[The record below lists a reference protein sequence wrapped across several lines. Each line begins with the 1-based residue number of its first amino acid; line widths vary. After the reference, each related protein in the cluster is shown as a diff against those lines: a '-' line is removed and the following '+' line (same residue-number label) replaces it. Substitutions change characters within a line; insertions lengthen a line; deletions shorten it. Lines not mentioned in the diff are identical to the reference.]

1 MATPFE
7 RRVTTV
13 QASLNAVEGDAVVLS
28 PSPNLTYLTGFEES
42 PSERLFVLVVP
53 RRGDPTFV
61 VPTMYEEQ
69 LPARY
74 DSRLWDD
81 ADDPLEVLAA
91 CLRDHGVVS
100 SVGVDDGTSSSDDG
114 STASTGGQSIDADG
128 DVPRLLL
135 DDSMWATFVLDVQ
148 SLVPSGDFGLASA
161 VLEPARIRKDDLE
174 LETLRRAG
182 ALADRVSLEIR
193 ERSEE
198 FVGASEA
205 DLAAEIDRLLVEYGG
220 RAPSF
225 TTIVASGPNGA
236 RPHHHSGNRLIEA
249 GDPVV
254 LDFGAF
260 VEADLEEGSAAYPGD
275 QTRTL
280 VLEGDPPES
289 YREIHEVVQEA
300 QEAAVEAVEP
310 GVTAGE
316 IDRTARSIIEEAG
329 YGNAFLHRTGH
340 GVGLEVHEPPYI
352 VDGNDRELEPG
363 MVFSVEPGIYLDGEF
378 GVRIEDLVVVTDDGY
393 ERLNDTPRGWDCREW

>member
-7 RRVTTV
+7 RRVSTV
-13 QASLNAVEGDAVVLS
+13 QTTLDAVEGDVVVLS

-69 LPARY
+69 LPRRY
-74 DSRLWDD
+74 DSRVWDD
-81 ADDPLEVLAA
+81 ADDPLEVLAT
-91 CLRDHGVVS
+91 CLRDLGVTS
-100 SVGVDDGTSSSDDG
+100 TSGDSEGTNSPGPSTDAVG
-114 STASTGGQSIDADG
+114 DA
-128 DVPRLLL
+128 PRILL

-161 VLEPARIRKDDLE
+161 VLGPARISKDDLE
-174 LETLRRAG
+174 LETLRQAG
-182 ALADRVSLEIR
+182 KLADRVCLEIR

-198 FVGASEA
+198 FVGTSEA
-205 DLAAEIDRLLVEYGG
+205 NLAAEIDRLLVEYGG

-236 RPHHHSGNRLIEA
+236 RPHHHSGDRIIEP

-260 VEADLEEGSAAYPGD
+260 VEADIDEGSAAYPGD

-289 YREIHEVVQEA
+289 YREIHEVVHEA
-300 QEAAVEAVEP
+300 QNAAVEAIEP

-329 YGNAFLHRTGH
+329 YGEAFLHRTGH

-378 GVRIEDLVVVTDDGY
+378 GVRIEDLVIVTDDGF
-393 ERLNDTPRGWDCREW
+393 ERLNDTPRDWDCRDW

>member
-1 MATPFE
+1 MTTPFE
-7 RRVTTV
+7 RRVSTV

-74 DSRLWDD
+74 DSRVWDD

-91 CLRDHGVVS
+91 CLRDVGIPSVSRDTEGVAS
-100 SVGVDDGTSSSDDG
+100 PGP
-114 STASTGGQSIDADG
+114 STDAEEDT
-128 DVPRLLL
+128 PRILL

-148 SLVPSGDFGLASA
+148 SLVPSGDFGLASE

-182 ALADRVSLEIR
+182 ELADRVSLEIR
-193 ERSEE
+193 GRSKE
-198 FVGASEA
+198 FVGSSEA

-236 RPHHHSGNRLIEA
+236 RPHHHSGDRLIEP

-260 VEADLEEGSAAYPGD
+260 VEADLEQGSAAYPGD

-289 YREIHEVVQEA
+289 YREIHEVVHEA
-300 QEAAVEAVEP
+300 QDAAIEAVEP
-310 GVTAGE
+310 GIKAGE
-316 IDRTARSIIEEAG
+316 IDRTARSIIEDAG
-329 YGNAFLHRTGH
+329 YGDAFLHRTGH

-378 GVRIEDLVVVTDDGY
+378 GVRIEDLVVVTEDGY